1 MVRIRRYDAR
11 MDKQAIF
18 KAIADDVAGR
28 ELSFSTSA
36 QLALK
41 VRQMLDDPDC
51 AVDAVAK
58 LIQAEPLL
66 SARVVAMANSF
77 TYNRS
82 GRTIA
87 DARTAVAR
95 LGFST
100 LRTLATAVITRS
112 LAQAQTAKA
121 YPQLASQL
129 WEHTAH
135 VAALA
140 QIVARRITKQDAETA
155 MFVGIVHEIGGFYMI
170 SRAAN
175 YPGLLDDDMTDWVQT
190 GEAEV
195 GRAVLKVLGVPDLV
209 VEAVEGYWSGYLAMP
224 PVSLADTLLLAK
236 ALAPVASP
244 LRNANDVA
252 ASEGMAASIE
262 MLVGEET
269 LSEILAESAE
279 EVRSLTDALKF

>member
-1 MVRIRRYDAR
+1 

-41 VRQMLDDPDC
+41 VRQLLDDPDC

-58 LIQAEPLL
+58 LVQAEPLL

-87 DARTAVAR
+87 DARTAVSR

-112 LAQAQTAKA
+112 LAQAQTGKA
-121 YPQLASQL
+121 YPQLAAQL

-140 QIVARRITKQDAETA
+140 QMIARRITRQDPETA
-155 MFVGIVHEIGGFYMI
+155 MFVGIVHEVGGFYLI
-170 SRAAN
+170 SRAAA
-175 YPGLLDDDMTDWVQT
+175 YPGLLDGDMTDWLQT
-190 GEAEV
+190 GEADV
-195 GRAVLKVLGVPDLV
+195 GRAVLKVLGVPELV
-209 VEAVEGYWSGYLAMP
+209 VNAVEAYWSGFLAMP
-224 PVSLADTLLLAK
+224 PASLADTLLLAK
-236 ALAPVASP
+236 ALAPVPSP
-244 LRNANDVA
+244 LRSA
-252 ASEGMAASIE
+252 ADATAAQGMAESIE

-269 LSEILAESAE
+269 LTEILAESAD